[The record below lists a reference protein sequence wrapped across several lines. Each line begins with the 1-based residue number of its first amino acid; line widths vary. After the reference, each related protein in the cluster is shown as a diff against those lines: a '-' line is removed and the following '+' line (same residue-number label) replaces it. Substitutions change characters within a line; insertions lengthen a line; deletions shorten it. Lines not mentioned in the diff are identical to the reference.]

1 MMSKEVHKDISI
13 VSRNSQ
19 SEVLLPST
27 PKCASSFIYDTL
39 RASSK
44 NVKNSHGRVL
54 GLEPLIK
61 VRLLHGCFLGFSNCA
76 NDIKS
81 QKACRIKFY
90 SKRSG
95 WVRAIYSYENKNIK
109 H

>member
-1 MMSKEVHKDISI
+1 MKSYYP
-13 VSRNSQ
+13 
-19 SEVLLPST
+19 LPP

-61 VRLLHGCFLGFSNCA
+61 VRLLHGCFSRFSNCA
-76 NDIKS
+76 NDVKS
-81 QKACRIKFY
+81 RRACRQVLFQKI
-90 SKRSG
+90 
-95 WVRAIYSYENKNIK
+95 WVGESNLLLRK
-109 H
+109 